1 MTSHDTDEVRGLARS
16 ALPAG
21 CRDIGRN
28 WIAGR
33 WEDPS
38 SEGCFDTVDPATG
51 GVLHRVAIA
60 DEGQVSA
67 AGRAAAA
74 AGERW
79 WALDGQVRASI
90 FWTIAKRIRERR
102 GELALLDTLDA
113 GRPIRDTAARDVER
127 AARIFEFFA
136 GLTDRLRGASI
147 PVQPGFRNLTVME
160 PHGVVGAI
168 IPWNYPL
175 TNAATKLAPAMAT
188 GNAVVLKPSEET
200 PLSALLLAEI
210 CHEAGLPAGVLNVVN
225 GPGRTTGESVV
236 RSPDVAKLAFTG
248 STVVGRRIAAAAG
261 EALKSVTLELG
272 GKSPCIVFE
281 DADIDTAAAAALFSL
296 VSNQGQTCTAA
307 TRLLVARSVQSRV
320 LGRMR
325 ELAAA
330 IRVGDPLDTNTT
342 VGPLVSRRQFDRV
355 QHYIGSGI
363 HEGASM
369 EVLEVDWRVDGD
381 EGYFVRPTIFTEVAR
396 TMTIHREEIFG
407 PVLVVMPFDSE
418 DEAIDL
424 ANHTDFGLAASIWTE
439 NLRRAER
446 LAPMLKSGLVWINTV
461 HTLHPGSPYGGFR
474 QSGIGLEM
482 GAEAVTQFMR
492 TKSIWTA
499 VEPWHSPWA
508 GSPLT

>member
-1 MTSHDTDEVRGLARS
+1 MTSHHIEEVRGLVRS
-16 ALPAG
+16 ALPAA
-21 CRDIGRN
+21 CRDVGNN
-28 WIAGR
+28 WIGGR
-33 WEDPS
+33 WVDPS
-38 SEGCFDTVDPATG
+38 SEGCFETVDPTTG
-51 GVLHRVAIA
+51 RVLHRVAIA
-60 DEGQVSA
+60 DESQVAA

-74 AGERW
+74 AGEAW

-90 FWTIAKRIRERR
+90 FWTIARRIREKRR
-102 GELALLDTLDA
+102 ELALLDTLDA
-113 GRPIRDTAARDVER
+113 GRPIRDTTARDVER

-136 GLTDRLRGASI
+136 GMTDRLRGASI

-210 CHEAGLPAGVLNVVN
+210 CDEAGLPAGVLNVVN
-225 GPGRTTGESVV
+225 GPGRTTGEALV
-236 RSPDVAKLAFTG
+236 RDSRVNKIAFTG
-248 STVVGRRIAAAAG
+248 STAVGRRIAAAAG

-281 DADIDTAAAAALFSL
+281 DADIDAAAAAALFSL

-307 TRLLVARSVQSRV
+307 TRLLVARSVQDRI

-325 ELAAA
+325 DLAAS
-330 IRVGDPLDTNTT
+330 IRVGDPLDTTT
-342 VGPLVSRRQFDRV
+342 AVGPLVSRRQFDRV
-355 QHYIGSGI
+355 QHYIDSGLD
-363 HEGASM
+363 EGASM
-369 EVLEVDWRVDGD
+369 EALGVDWRVESDD
-381 EGYFVRPTIFTEVAR
+381 GYFVRPAIFTNVAL
-396 TMTIHREEIFG
+396 TMKIHREEIFG

-418 DEAIDL
+418 EEAIDL
-424 ANHTDFGLAASIWTE
+424 ANHTDFGLAGSIWTE

-446 LAPMLKSGLVWINTV
+446 VAPTLKSGLVWINTV

-474 QSGIGLEM
+474 QSGMGLEM
-482 GAEAVTQFMR
+482 GTEAVTQFMR

-499 VEPWHSPWA
+499 VEPWRSPWA
-508 GSPLT
+508 VSVST